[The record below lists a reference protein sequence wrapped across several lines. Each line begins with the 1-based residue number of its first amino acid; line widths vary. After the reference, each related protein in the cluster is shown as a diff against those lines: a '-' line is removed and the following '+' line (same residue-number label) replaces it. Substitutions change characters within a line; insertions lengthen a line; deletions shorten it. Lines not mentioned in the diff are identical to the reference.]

1 MLHIIYCQPL
11 HLIME
16 ELFAGIFLW
25 LWMALYAVKRR
36 RLRIWRFG
44 NAILAFLSVWIVLY
58 ATVCSRCPGTSK
70 LLLQPFLSF
79 RTARLQPE
87 IYRSMLMNVF
97 LFEPLGLTLSN
108 ALPEKL
114 PVWSRV
120 LVTVLTGALLS
131 SLVEWTQYRFSLGV
145 AEVDD
150 VLCNTLGTLL
160 GCCALVLQQL
170 LCKEGRDRNDN

>member
-11 HLIME
+11 RLIAD
-16 ELFAGIFLW
+16 ELIAGVFLW
-25 LWMALYAVKRR
+25 LWMALYALKRR
-36 RLRIWRFG
+36 RLRIWRLG
-44 NAILAFLSVWIVLY
+44 NTILAFLSVWIVLY
-58 ATVCSRCPGTSK
+58 AIVCSRSPSTSK
-70 LLLQPFLSF
+70 LILQPFQSF
-79 RTARLQPE
+79 SVAKFQPE
-87 IYRSMLMNVF
+87 IYRTMLMNIF

-108 ALPEKL
+108 ALPGKL

-120 LVTVLTGALLS
+120 LVTLLAGALLS
-131 SLVEWTQYRFSLGV
+131 CLVEWTQYHFSLGV

-170 LCKEGRDRNDN
+170 LCMERRGSNDN